1 MTTLSTLR
9 LEFNEAI
16 SSGILSDDHIAGVPD
31 TGHYLSWL
39 ESLVLDL
46 RRHRDDLLQANN
58 IELEKRRI
66 AEARQPK
73 PVPTGGRPV
82 WESVVEDMNIR
93 DQAGCFKYGTPL
105 QAHNGRDAKLDLYQ
119 ELLDAVVYC
128 KQDMIEEEIR
138 RLREQKLRVAAEAL
152 LVVIGKFAPEDFP
165 ERSHEGGCGP
175 ESGCDASCMTA
186 AGMMGHNRVVEH
198 LEQALKEYE

>member
-1 MTTLSTLR
+1 MSPYSGANPE
-9 LEFNEAI
+9 LESEAA
-16 SSGILSDDHIAGVPD
+16 SQGFSGSYN
-31 TGHYLSWL
+31 YLGWL

-58 IELEKRRI
+58 IELEKRRM

-73 PVPTGGRPV
+73 PVLNDSEPV
-82 WESVVEDMNIR
+82 WSSVIRDMEIR
-93 DQAGCFKYGTPL
+93 DQAGRRKYGVPL

-128 KQDMIEEEIR
+128 KQDLIEEETR
-138 RLREQKLRVAAEAL
+138 RLREQKLLTAAKDL
-152 LVVIGKFAPEDFP
+152 LMMIGKFAPEDFP
-165 ERSHEGGCGP
+165 EPPHEGSCGP
-175 ESGCDASCMTA
+175 ESGCDANCTTA
-186 AGMMGHNRVVEH
+186 AGMMGHNRVIEH